1 MSSCC
6 SRPPLAFGADG
17 PIKLG
22 TVLRLSVGADDG
34 IPARRGVEM
43 AVAEVNKAGGINGR
57 KVELIVEDE
66 KDSPAAA
73 VNAVKKL
80 IEVDKVVAIVGPM
93 TSGDMMA
100 AGKIAND
107 AKVVDISPTATTPQ
121 LSGYGAYLYR
131 GCSRIDKQAEVLT
144 DYVAKN
150 WKPKT
155 VAIFFSNEPYGKG
168 CAGLFSK
175 FFEKHGIKVV
185 ATESFNRGARDF
197 KSELTKIKAANPD
210 MLFIPGYTPE
220 TAPAAAQARQM
231 GMNQKILGVYGDMN
245 PAYIKLAGQAAEGH
259 VIGGEYDENYNTPKN
274 QAFKKNY
281 EELVKKNNDPYN
293 IMFAALHYDATGHA
307 PGRHEEKRPHF
318 RGHQEVPGR
327 SEGLRRRY
335 RQALLQPDPRR
346 HPGRHQRDLRPGS
359 QERQVC
365 GSGIE
370 SANWPINQMGR
381 GWPRPIFT
389 LNTAGSMSRVFGSV
403 FGLPVHG
410 RQMAVR
416 RRSGRQGQLGRE
428 QQDHVSQFQEQRIAF
443 RGVVSM
449 EVLVHRLN

>member
-1 MSSCC
+1 MIMTGFRRIFVLVSVFLLLTAG
-6 SRPPLAFGADG
+6 LAWGAE
-17 PIKLG
+17 PIKMG
-22 TVLRLSVGADDG
+22 SVLRLSIGAEDG

-43 AVAEVNKAGGINGR
+43 AVDEVNKAGGINGR
-57 KVELIVEDE
+57 QVELIVENE
-66 KDSPAAA
+66 KDSPAEA

-80 IEVDKVVAIVGPM
+80 IEVDKVVAIIGPM

-107 AKVVDISPTATTPQ
+107 AKVVAISPTATTPA
-121 LSGYGAYLYR
+121 LSGYGASLCR
-131 GCSRIDKQAEVLT
+131 GCSRIDRQAEVLT
-144 DYVAKN
+144 DYVAKT

-197 KSELTKIKAANPD
+197 KAELTKIKAANPD

-220 TAPAAAQARQM
+220 TAPAAAQARQL

-245 PAYIKLAGQAAEGH
+245 PGYIQLAGKAAEGH

-293 IMFAALHYDATGHA
+293 IMFAALHYDAASMILAGMKKNGPT
-307 PGRHEEKRPHF
+307 
-318 RGHQEVPGR
+318 
-327 SEGLRRRY
+327 SEG
-335 RQALLQPDPRR
+335 
-346 HPGRHQRDLRPGS
+346 
-359 QERQVC
+359 
-365 GSGIE
+365 IMKF
-370 SANWPINQMGR
+370 INEVKDFDGVTGKLSFDQNHDVVRAG
-381 GWPRPIFT
+381 
-389 LNTAGSMSRVFGSV
+389 TAGIYV
-403 FGLPVHG
+403 L
-410 RQMAVR
+410 
-416 RRSGRQGQLGRE
+416 
-428 QQDHVSQFQEQRIAF
+428 
-443 RGVVSM
+443 
-449 EVLVHRLN
+449 EVKNGKYVKVK

>member
-1 MSSCC
+1 M
-6 SRPPLAFGADG
+6 RKVRIILMVTLAIMLLAAPLTFGAG
-17 PIKLG
+17 EPIKLG
-22 TVLRLSVGADDG
+22 TVLRLSVGAEDG

-57 KVELIVEDE
+57 QVELIVEDE

-100 AGKIAND
+100 AGKIADD

-144 DYVAKN
+144 EYVAKN

-155 VAIFFSNEPYGKG
+155 VGIFFSNEPYGKG

-197 KSELTKIKAANPD
+197 KAELTKIKAANPD
-210 MLFIPGYTPE
+210 ILFIPGYTPE
-220 TAPAAAQARQM
+220 TAPAAAQARQL
-231 GMNQKILGVYGDMN
+231 GMTQKILGVYGDMN
-245 PAYIKLAGQAAEGH
+245 PGYIKLAGAAAEGH
-259 VIGGEYDENYNTPKN
+259 VIGGEYEEGYNTPKN

-293 IMFAALHYDATGHA
+293 IMFAALHYDAASMILDGMKKDGPT
-307 PGRHEEKRPHF
+307 
-318 RGHQEVPGR
+318 
-327 SEGLRRRY
+327 SEGIKKFLDSVKDY
-335 RQALLQPDPRR
+335 DGVTGKLSFNQTHDV
-346 HPGRHQRDLRPGS
+346 QR
-359 QERQVC
+359 
-365 GSGIE
+365 
-370 SANWPINQMGR
+370 
-381 GWPRPIFT
+381 
-389 LNTAGSMSRVFGSV
+389 AGT
-403 FGLPVHG
+403 
-410 RQMAVR
+410 
-416 RRSGRQGQLGRE
+416 E
-428 QQDHVSQFQEQRIAF
+428 
-443 RGVVSM
+443 GVYVL
-449 EVLVHRLN
+449 EVKGGKYVKVK